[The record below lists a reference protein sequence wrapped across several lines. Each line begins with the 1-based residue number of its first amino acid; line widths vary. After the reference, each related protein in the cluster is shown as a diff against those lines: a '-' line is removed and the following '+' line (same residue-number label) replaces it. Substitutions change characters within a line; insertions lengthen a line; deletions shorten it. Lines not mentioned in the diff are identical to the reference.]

1 MVRRRRQEK
10 DTHTRGRWEEEWTAL
25 TRHCFGRA
33 LMCGRRGELHVGR
46 WKAIALTGVERLKQN
61 RFTLYHFCA
70 HRPLTQ
76 PMTNMHD
83 APTSVAPMEL
93 SPVVRTRKNTRNYSA
108 LQCRIWPLLLKQDL
122 IDDDMNTV
130 GQEPRMIV
138 HWQCPELHGPPIA
151 RHDESQ
157 AVRPNL
163 VRVHVRCGGS

>member
-1 MVRRRRQEK
+1 M
-10 DTHTRGRWEEEWTAL
+10 
-25 TRHCFGRA
+25 RH
-33 LMCGRRGELHVGR
+33 
-46 WKAIALTGVERLKQN
+46 WKAIALTGGERLKEN
-61 RFTLYHFCA
+61 RFTLCHLCS

-76 PMTNMHD
+76 PMTSMHD

-151 RHDESQ
+151 RHDES
-157 AVRPNL
+157 
-163 VRVHVRCGGS
+163 